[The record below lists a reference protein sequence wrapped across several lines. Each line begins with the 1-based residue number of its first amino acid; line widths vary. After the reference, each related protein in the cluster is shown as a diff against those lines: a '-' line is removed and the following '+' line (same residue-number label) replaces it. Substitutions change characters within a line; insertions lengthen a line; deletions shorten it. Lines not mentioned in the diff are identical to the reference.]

1 MRRTTGTI
9 LGVLAGV
16 GLALWAANPIKA
28 QPATTTVS
36 VTAIAAGDNNIGN
49 VDIASS
55 ALPTGASTESTLGS
69 VLTSVQTIAVSTG
82 LLDDGVLAE
91 DAVHASG
98 ASGRLVLAVRND
110 AGTALAADGDYIPL
124 SVDSAGAVRVTGGGG
139 GTQYTEADTD
149 ASITGTAVLWED
161 GSDTLRAVSAAKPLP
176 VSCGDCSGTGVSHV
190 DDAAFTAATDDV
202 VPAAGVFDD
211 TSPDS
216 VNEGDAGALRMSGNR
231 NLYVTIRDAA
241 GNERGLNVN
250 ASGQIEVASHAVTNA
265 GTFVVQ
271 VDGAA
276 LTALQLID
284 NIVTTEDT
292 ASAGGD
298 SGAVVMARQTATPAN
313 QAGTEGDYEF
323 LQMSAG
329 RLWTSTTVTGTVT
342 IDSELPAASALAD
355 NTSNPTTPSVAAF
368 IMCYDGSTW
377 DRCTQ
382 GTTTEATQ
390 DGALTVATT
399 IGGVGMA
406 RASATEPTNVSADDD
421 AVMLWALRSGAL
433 AVTNRASDGDDMTD
447 TTNDALRVNIVAGA
461 AAGGTSITDD
471 AAFTVASSALT
482 PVGGTYIAARDSV
495 TDGDAGAFAMT
506 IQRAL
511 YTSLETPL
519 GDSVLNDTLDT
530 VKVSQ
535 ATAANLNATVVGTG
549 TFAVQVSSLP
559 ASTNTIEVVGDAAH
573 DATYAGNPLTIGGY
587 SSAAAPTDVTADGE
601 AVRLWALRNGA
612 LAIQPT
618 FSGSLAAV
626 NNGAVSAGT
635 LRVTLANDST
645 GVLASVGTV
654 TTVSTVTNVA
664 TIGTSVTPG
673 TSAAHLGKAED
684 AAHGSADT
692 GVAVWGRRIDTLA
705 TSADTSGDYATL
717 NLNASG
723 ALYVAP
729 TGATNGG
736 ADGVR
741 YISAGATE
749 DEHAVKTSAGTLY
762 SITATN
768 TNAAVR
774 YLKCEADTAAGTAP
788 GTDTPEIG
796 IAIPGATTGAGFTT
810 TFPVGYSFSTGLTCW
825 LVTGAADSDVAEVAA
840 NEIMVFYTVK

>member
-1 MRRTTGTI
+1 MRRLITVS
-9 LGVLAGV
+9 GVLGGIA
-16 GLALWAANPIKA
+16 LAFWMAAPVTA
-28 QPATTTVS
+28 QRTSTS
-36 VTAIAAGDNNIGN
+36 VTVASIAAGDTNIGN

-55 ALPTGASTESTLGS
+55 ALPSGASTEATLGS
-69 VLTSVQTIAVSTG
+69 VLTSAQTIATAVE
-82 LLDDGVLAE
+82 LIDNIVVVE
-91 DAVHASG
+91 DAVHGSG
-98 ASGRLVLAVRND
+98 NSGVMALAVRND

-124 SVDSAGAVRVTGGGG
+124 SVDSSGAVRVTGGGG

-149 ASITGTAVLWED
+149 ATITGTAVLWED
-161 GSDTLRAVSAAKPLP
+161 AADTLRAVSTASPFP

-190 DDAAFTAATDDV
+190 DDAAFNDETDDI
-202 VPAAGVFDD
+202 VPIAAMFADG
-211 TSPDS
+211 TPDS
-216 VNEGDAGALRMSGNR
+216 VNEDDAGVVRMSANR

-250 ASGQIEVASHAVTNA
+250 ASGEIAVASHAVTNA

-271 VDGAA
+271 ENGAA

-284 NIVTTEDT
+284 NVVTTEDT
-292 ASAGGD
+292 ASAGGG
-298 SGAVVMARQTATPAN
+298 SGVVIMARQTATPAN
-313 QAGTEGDYEF
+313 QAGTDGDFEF
-323 LQMSAG
+323 FQMSAG

-342 IDSELPAASALAD
+342 IDSELPAAGALAD
-355 NTSNPTTPSVAAF
+355 NTSNPTTTGVAAYL
-368 IMCYDGSTW
+368 MCYDGSTW

-382 GTTTEATQ
+382 STITDVTQ
-390 DGALTVATT
+390 DAALTVGST
-399 IGGVGMA
+399 IGNVMMA
-406 RASATEPTNVSADDD
+406 RASSTEPTNVSADNDG
-421 AVMLWALRSGAL
+421 VMLWALPSGAL
-433 AVTNRASDGDDMTD
+433 ATTLRDSAGADITD
-447 TTNDALRVNIVAGA
+447 TANTALRVNIVAGA

-471 AAFTVASSALT
+471 SAYTVASSSLT
-482 PVGGTYIAARDSV
+482 PVGGTYRSTRDPV
-495 TDGDAGAFAMT
+495 TDGDAGAFAMS
-506 IQRAL
+506 INRGL
-511 YTSLETPL
+511 YVVMETPL
-519 GDSVLNDTLDT
+519 GDTVMNDTLDT
-530 VKVSQ
+530 LMVSQ

-573 DATYAGNPLTIGGY
+573 DATYAGNPLTVGGY

-612 LAIQPT
+612 LAVNPT

-645 GVLASVGTV
+645 GVLATVGTV
-654 TTVSTVTNVA
+654 TTVSTVTNLSQLGGVA
-664 TIGTSVTPG
+664 LPI
-673 TSAAHLGKAED
+673 ED
-684 AAHGSADT
+684 AAETAA
-692 GVAVWGRRIDTLA
+692 GVGIYAMSVRRDTLA
-705 TSADTSGDYATL
+705 SSAGTTGDNATV
-717 NLNASG
+717 NTNASG
-723 ALYVAP
+723 ALWTAP
-729 TGATNGG
+729 TASTNGG

-810 TFPVGYSFSTGLTCW
+810 TFPLGYSFTTGLTCW